1 MEINLLFS
9 LWSYE
14 GLIFQNNFIF
24 PLFSEA
30 EYAIFD
36 PVFLMA
42 RFLSSILKF
51 KKKIPQVP
59 ISIKRIIEGKNM
71 LKQITF

>member
-14 GLIFQNNFIF
+14 GLIFQINFIF

-42 RFLSSILKF
+42 RFLYSILKF
-51 KKKIPQVP
+51 KKKF
-59 ISIKRIIEGKNM
+59 
-71 LKQITF
+71 LKFWFL